1 MIILLLDKIIQSI
14 DEENL
19 YRHVLNLEGIRH
31 PIDDLD
37 FLNDTADYI
46 LSEFDNYGLNTKE
59 HIFQLEGIDFPFRNI
74 EGSIG
79 DGSEPELLITSHY
92 DTVSISPGANDNASG
107 VAGMLEIARVL
118 ANANYEKNIRFISFT
133 LEEAHPKRELKI
145 RKSMVDSGLV
155 DDELRFNSYH
165 TIKWLNMIDSLREEA
180 LTQGKTVKE
189 SWLYAKESV
198 KTNLTKQE
206 MSYIDSLIKL
216 NSDITRTNWI
226 GESICVGS
234 TTWLKDQKNR
244 KEKILGV
251 LNLEEIGYISE
262 KEFSQIY
269 PVGINPFEH
278 PSYNVNIDD
287 KIGNFVCIFSDK
299 YSRKLATAFC
309 QQCKRDLINLP
320 FHSLEVQ
327 LAFEEIS
334 RRVIDLLRSDHAPFW
349 RENIPAI
356 SITDTFE
363 FRYPFY
369 HTSEDTID
377 YLDFDFMKKICQA
390 TIATIFNLI

>member
-1 MIILLLDKIIQSI
+1 LVLNLEKIIQSI

-31 PIDDLD
+31 PIDDLE
-37 FLNDTADYI
+37 FLNIAADYI

-59 HIFQLEGIDFPFRNI
+59 HVFQLEGIDIPFRNI

-118 ANANYEKNIRFISFT
+118 ADANYDKNIRFISFT
-133 LEEAHPKRELKI
+133 LEEAHPKREFKI

-165 TIKWLNMIDSLREEA
+165 TIKWLNIIDSLREEA
-180 LTQGKTVKE
+180 LAQGKTVKE
-189 SWLYAKESV
+189 CWLFAKESV

-206 MSYIDSLIKL
+206 MNYIDSLIKL
-216 NSDITRTNWI
+216 NSNLTRTNWI

-234 TTWLKDQKNR
+234 TMWLNDNLSKTK
-244 KEKILGV
+244 KIFGV
-251 LNLEEIGYISE
+251 LNLEEIGFISD
-262 KEFSQIY
+262 KKLSQTY
-269 PVGINPFEH
+269 PVGIDPFEH

-287 KIGNFVCIFSDK
+287 KIGDFVCIFSDK
-299 YSRKLATAFC
+299 NSRDLATAFC
-309 QQCKRDLINLP
+309 EQCKNELINLP
-320 FHSLEVQ
+320 FHSLEVK
-327 LAFEEIS
+327 LSFEEIS
-334 RRVIDLLRSDHAPFW
+334 RKIIDLLRSDHAPFW
-349 RENIPAI
+349 RVNIPAI
-356 SITDTFE
+356 TITDTFE

-369 HTSEDTID
+369 HTNADTID

-390 TIATIFNLI
+390 TLATINHLM